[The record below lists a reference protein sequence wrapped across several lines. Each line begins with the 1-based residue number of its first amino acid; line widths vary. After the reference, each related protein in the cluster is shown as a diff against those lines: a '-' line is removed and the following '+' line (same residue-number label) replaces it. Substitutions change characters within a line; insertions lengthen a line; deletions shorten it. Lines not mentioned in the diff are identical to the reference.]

1 MITRLRVY
9 TLLFIVF
16 FIVLL
21 IRLFYWQIYNGSNLS
36 AEARTQYKQGRS
48 LSAQRGEILA
58 SDGSWLVASGQSW
71 LIYASIP
78 NLKNDPKKIAEKLA
92 PILIE
97 SEDRKDI
104 LEEID
109 RITSLL
115 QKKDIVWISLKS
127 RISDDIKNKID
138 ELKIE
143 GIGFEPVE
151 SRIYPE
157 GSSSAQILGFVGK
170 DDEGNDKGYFG
181 IEGFYDLPLS
191 GKPGFI
197 SRDADASGIPI
208 ILGSS
213 REVSAIKGV
222 NLSTHIDK
230 SVQFSIE
237 KKLKKGIEQY
247 GAVSGTVIVMDP
259 KQGSILGMSS
269 IPSYDPSRYWE
280 YGDTFFNNPAIFS
293 SFEPG
298 SIFKVLIMAAGID
311 AGVIKPETICDVC
324 SGPYRIDKYS
334 IETWNNQY
342 HPNSTMVDVI
352 VNSDNVGMTFV
363 GEKLGPQMMFE
374 YLTKFKIGEPT
385 GIDLQGEISPK
396 LREKDSWS
404 IVDVATASFG
414 QGIAVTPIQMIR
426 AVAAIANGG
435 VIRRPQVVEK
445 IVGDGWEDVINND
458 SAERVIS
465 EKAAN
470 EVTLMMAEAASRGE
484 SKWTYKKGF
493 RVAGKTGTAQIP
505 IAGHYDEEKT
515 NASFIGFAPY
525 NDPKF
530 VMLVTLQEPSTSPWA
545 SETAAPLWYSIAGD
559 LFTYFGIQPEN

>member
-104 LEEID
+104 LE
-109 RITSLL
+109 
-115 QKKDIVWISLKS
+115 
-127 RISDDIKNKID
+127 
-138 ELKIE
+138 

-197 SRDADASGIPI
+197 SRDADARGIPI

-311 AGVIKPETICDVC
+311 AGGIKPANICDGF

-334 IETWNNQY
+334 IENWNNQY
-342 HPNSTMVDVI
+342 QPNSTMVDVI

-414 QGIAVTPIQMIR
+414 QGIAVT
-426 AVAAIANGG
+426 
-435 VIRRPQVVEK
+435 
-445 IVGDGWEDVINND
+445 
-458 SAERVIS
+458 
-465 EKAAN
+465 
-470 EVTLMMAEAASRGE
+470 
-484 SKWTYKKGF
+484 
-493 RVAGKTGTAQIP
+493 
-505 IAGHYDEEKT
+505 
-515 NASFIGFAPY
+515 
-525 NDPKF
+525 
-530 VMLVTLQEPSTSPWA
+530 
-545 SETAAPLWYSIAGD
+545 
-559 LFTYFGIQPEN
+559 

>member
-78 NLKNDPKKIAEKLA
+78 NLKNDPKKIADKLA

-213 REVSAIKGV
+213 MEVSAIKGV

-237 KKLKKGIEQY
+237 KKLKK
-247 GAVSGTVIVMDP
+247 
-259 KQGSILGMSS
+259 GSILGMSS

-334 IETWNNQY
+334 IETW
-342 HPNSTMVDVI
+342 
-352 VNSDNVGMTFV
+352 
-363 GEKLGPQMMFE
+363 
-374 YLTKFKIGEPT
+374 
-385 GIDLQGEISPK
+385 
-396 LREKDSWS
+396 
-404 IVDVATASFG
+404 
-414 QGIAVTPIQMIR
+414 
-426 AVAAIANGG
+426 
-435 VIRRPQVVEK
+435 
-445 IVGDGWEDVINND
+445 
-458 SAERVIS
+458 
-465 EKAAN
+465 
-470 EVTLMMAEAASRGE
+470 
-484 SKWTYKKGF
+484 
-493 RVAGKTGTAQIP
+493 
-505 IAGHYDEEKT
+505 
-515 NASFIGFAPY
+515 
-525 NDPKF
+525 
-530 VMLVTLQEPSTSPWA
+530 
-545 SETAAPLWYSIAGD
+545 
-559 LFTYFGIQPEN
+559 